1 MYAINLAADGR
12 VLSASY
18 RIPGIDYPGM
28 ITVDSLPEGD
38 ISDYRYVDGEY
49 AYDPLPRRS
58 PEESPTLEDRVEMLE
73 SDAAETREA
82 LEMILSVVTE

>member
-18 RIPGIDYPGM
+18 RMPGIDYPGM
-28 ITVDSLPEGD
+28 ITVDRLPDGD

-49 AYDPLPRRS
+49 VYDPLPR
-58 PEESPTLEDRVEMLE
+58 PDEQDTPTLEDRVDTLE
-73 SDAAETREA
+73 ADAAETREA
-82 LEMILSVVTE
+82 LEMILSGVVE